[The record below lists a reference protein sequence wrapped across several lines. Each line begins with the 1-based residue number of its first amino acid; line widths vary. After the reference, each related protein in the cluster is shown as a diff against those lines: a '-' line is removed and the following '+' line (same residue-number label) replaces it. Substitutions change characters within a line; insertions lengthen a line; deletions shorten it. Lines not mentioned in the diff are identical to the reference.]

1 MGISTSTGTL
11 VAGTSRTFDLAPA
24 SAITLTLPPNCRV
37 TITESPATVAATSL
51 GGNATRVHNP
61 RLPGTFTYGPYPMGG
76 SVLVENGSSSGSTVT
91 WVRSDSLI
99 AESAT
104 GGLSLVGPD
113 RILPLGLTPNTVMLF
128 GDSITER
135 AFKYIS
141 LASSGITDN
150 GDGTAT
156 ALIATAPNSTTN
168 QVSVGEVIRVLGSAT
183 PKFNQLEA
191 TVTAVSNSP
200 AYSIT
205 YTLGAN
211 YADTPFTEAPQI
223 VRYTRLTPKGWWTYF
238 QHLANADFEVVGNCA
253 QGGTQIAYITQILQ
267 RQYPNVSARFGFV
280 LAGINDIYVGSRTLA
295 QMIADMTELLGL
307 AVQRVQHLVVF
318 TIPAMGSSKSGWST
332 ARMQQQMQFN
342 RWLTQYAAGIG
353 AIVVDSNAATSNNV
367 PYGSPSDT
375 NGVPSSGMVTDNTH
389 PTAVGAYALAKA
401 AYAKV
406 QDLVTVGALWPTN
419 AVDSVYYDAD
429 SKYMLDASHVLL
441 SGTGGTKTAGSGTI
455 SGNSPD
461 GVTVAWITSGS
472 GLTATLTTPA
482 RTVADDGDAVGD
494 NLVIALSGTA
504 GALSLLRISV
514 AATAARFAFGDLIR
528 SIARVKLAAPTGVL
542 ALNLICRAV
551 QSSMARLDAAGM
563 EDTDNAFT
571 EGATY
576 FMKTPWLELR
586 SVNGSLTS
594 ITWALDVWIE
604 NGANTASTIVTLAHP
619 NVQKA

>member
-1 MGISTSTGTL
+1 MAAITTTGTL
-11 VAGTSRTFDLAPA
+11 TAGNSRTFDLGPG
-24 SAITLTLPPNCRV
+24 SALTLTLLPNCRV
-37 TITESPATVAATSL
+37 TVTETPETVSASDA
-51 GGNATRVHNP
+51 GGNSPRTHNHQ
-61 RLPGTFTYGPYPMGG
+61 LAGVFTYGPYAMGG
-76 SVLVENGSSSGSTVT
+76 SVVVDNASNSGSTVT
-91 WVRSDSLI
+91 WGRKDTAVTTDS
-99 AESAT
+99 AGT
-104 GGLSLVGPD
+104 SLVSGD
-113 RILPLGLTPNTVMLF
+113 RILPIGVTPNTVMLF

-135 AFKYIS
+135 AWKYIS
-141 LASSGITDN
+141 LTGSGITDN

-156 ALIATAPNSTTN
+156 ALIASAPNSTTN

-205 YTLGAN
+205 FTLGSN

-238 QHLANADFEVVGNCA
+238 QHLANADFEVAANCA
-253 QGGTQIAYITQILQ
+253 QGGTQIQYITQMLQ
-267 RQYPNVSARFGFV
+267 RQYPSVSARFGFV
-280 LAGINDIYVGSRTLA
+280 MAGINDIYVGSRTLA

-307 AVQRVQHLVVF
+307 ASKRVQYLVVF
-318 TIPAMGSSKSGWST
+318 TIPAMGTSKSGWST

-342 RWLTQYAAGIG
+342 RWLTQYAASLG

-375 NGVPSSGMVTDNTH
+375 DGAPSSGMVTDNTH
-389 PTAVGAYALAKA
+389 PTSVGAYALAKA

-406 QDLVTVGALWPTN
+406 QNLVITSALWPTN

-441 SGTGGTKTAGSGTI
+441 SGTGGTKSAGSGTI
-455 SGNSPD
+455 SGNAPD
-461 GVTVAWITSGS
+461 GVTVAWVTSGS
-472 GLTATLTTPA
+472 GLTATLTSPA
-482 RTVADDGDAVGD
+482 RTVADDGDAVGN
-494 NLVIALSGTA
+494 NLAIALSGTA

-514 AATAARFAFGDLIR
+514 TATAARFAFGDLIR
-528 SIARVKLAAPTGVL
+528 SIGRVKLAAPTGVL
-542 ALNLICRAV
+542 ALNMICRAV
-551 QSSMARLDAAGM
+551 QASMARLDAAGM

-576 FMKTPWLELR
+576 YMVTPWLELR
-586 SVNGSLTS
+586 SGNGSLTS
-594 ITWALDVWIE
+594 ITWALDVWIA